1 MQSDGSGIEWLAES
15 IGKNWSECPYFSWS
29 PDSRKIAM
37 SDLTDIVIVNIT
49 NGTIAYLIE
58 DYCPIGIPS
67 WSPDGK
73 SVAFVSDLCTRI
85 PDAEIFILDL
95 ATQNITQLTDNT
107 SADYLPV
114 WSPDGKQIAF
124 VSTRDGN
131 EEIYLMQ
138 VDGSNQVN
146 LTNNPASDSHPSWQ
160 P

>member
-85 PDAEIFILDL
+85 PDAEIFILDEMKRRL
-95 ATQNITQLTDNT
+95 KHFLSNSET
-107 SADYLPV
+107 
-114 WSPDGKQIAF
+114 
-124 VSTRDGN
+124 
-131 EEIYLMQ
+131 EIYKFN
-138 VDGSNQVN
+138 GS
-146 LTNNPASDSHPSWQ
+146 TNPISFFNN
-160 P
+160 